1 MKKLLS
7 ILILFTCF
15 SYIYGQEDSLYSCGN
30 LGEVIKKFNT
40 YNRALERTLSNKY
53 NDDFIIRYSVKPAFD
68 PEYSFQIEEVNDKN
82 YVLKTMEFKQ
92 NLWNTIY
99 CDSTKTVDYNYEQ
112 KNLNPELKAQIYRLF
127 EHVISSLTSR
137 YYSGVGEGGITYN
150 FYIKL
155 NDTTIDCSETWSP
168 TKNSTSYKLVQICE
182 EVMKHASNDS
192 IKKEDIVDKIEKFM
206 K

>member
-1 MKKLLS
+1 MEKNQLS
-7 ILILFTCF
+7 RRNFLEKSAVLGAAGIAGMSVF
-15 SYIYGQEDSLYSCGN
+15 SSC
-30 LGEVIKKFNT
+30 
-40 YNRALERTLSNKY
+40 A
-53 NDDFIIRYSVKPAFD
+53 
-68 PEYSFQIEEVNDKN
+68 KN
-82 YVLKTMEFKQ
+82 
-92 NLWNTIY
+92 
-99 CDSTKTVDYNYEQ
+99 TKTVDYNYEQ

-137 YYSGVGEGGITYN
+137 YYFGVGEGGITYN

-155 NDTTIDCSETWSP
+155 NDKTIDCSETWSP